1 MPEFEI
7 LEART
12 CEDVEAFAARMVVL
26 SWTSNRIVLGEFNS
40 FTFEARPGMTREDV
54 MKPWAEAQRRS
65 YFGD

>member
-40 FTFEARPGMTREDV
+40 FTLECRPGMTREDV